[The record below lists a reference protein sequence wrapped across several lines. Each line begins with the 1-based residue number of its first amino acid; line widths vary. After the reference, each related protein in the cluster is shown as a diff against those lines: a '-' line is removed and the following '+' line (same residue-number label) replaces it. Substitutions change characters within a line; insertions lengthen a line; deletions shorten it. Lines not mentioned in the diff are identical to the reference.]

1 MSLSSHIITNMSAN
15 ILLQY
20 LINIFT
26 REDLMLEYPLSQTV
40 RINAKIKPSII
51 NSVEHIINVRD
62 LLETMYEK
70 YDGDKIAHRT
80 MEVQAKELKVFVIDL
95 LDRYRYVKNPFVK
108 NMRLELNDYIQ
119 PNLLVEYAKNKLD
132 EAKNDISSDKM
143 VQLARAYKLADEAV
157 NLKKAIDATPGLY
170 DIDYGESENIFK
182 TKIAQAAKILH
193 TFDDYTP
200 SSSKKTSLIGAG
212 NISKKRI
219 KKNIRN
225 TKRRINRKIIKSRR
239 IKKH

>member
-1 MSLSSHIITNMSAN
+1 MSLSSHIINNMS
-15 ILLQY
+15 IISLLKY
-20 LINIFT
+20 LKNTYT
-26 REDLMLEYPLSQTV
+26 RKDLMLEYPLSYTT
-40 RINAKIKPSII
+40 RINANIKSPII
-51 NSVEHIINVRD
+51 KSVDHIISLRD

-157 NLKKAIDATPGLY
+157 NLKRAIDATPGLY

-182 TKIAQAAKILH
+182 TKIAQAAEILH
-193 TFDDYTP
+193 TFDDYTS
-200 SSSKKTSLIGAG
+200 SSSKITSLTVAG

-219 KKNIRN
+219 KKNIIN
-225 TKRRINRKIIKSRR
+225 TKKRRKYKRNKSRR
-239 IKKH
+239 SRH

>member
-1 MSLSSHIITNMSAN
+1 MSLSSHIINNMS
-15 ILLQY
+15 IISLLKY
-20 LINIFT
+20 LKNTYT
-26 REDLMLEYPLSQTV
+26 RKDLMLEYPLSYTT
-40 RINAKIKPSII
+40 RINANIKSPII
-51 NSVEHIINVRD
+51 KSVDHIISLRD

-157 NLKKAIDATPGLY
+157 NLKRAIDATPGLY

-182 TKIAQAAKILH
+182 TKNMIIIL
-193 TFDDYTP
+193 
-200 SSSKKTSLIGAG
+200 
-212 NISKKRI
+212 
-219 KKNIRN
+219 
-225 TKRRINRKIIKSRR
+225 
-239 IKKH
+239 